1 MNRRHSTMLQYIWYI
16 VDAQSTTHIHYYSY
30 INVIVII
37 TVISLYI
44 VKRSFKRSHE
54 SNALSVPFHQVL
66 LRFKQRQEHR
76 RDSVNGCGTQVI
88 HCLPFQ
94 GSSNSNTFGGKK
106 LVFLTSLNKYLMRP
120 TLHLALFEELGL

>member
-1 MNRRHSTMLQYIWYI
+1 MNRRQLTMLQYIWYI

-54 SNALSVPFHQVL
+54 SNAQCPIHQVL

-94 GSSNSNTFGGKK
+94 GSSTSNTFGGKI
-106 LVFLTSLNKYLMRP
+106 VFFS
-120 TLHLALFEELGL
+120 HH